1 MTIKEC
7 IKNKGIQVKVSSLKR
22 WQSVNIQFFRP
33 NGNEDET
40 QLDVNRIGTE
50 AGKDELQELYNTFC
64 KENGF
69 NNDTV
74 QNIIIVDSA
83 FDYEDL
89 K

>member
-7 IKNKGIQVKVSSLKR
+7 IKAKGIQTEVNSLKI

-33 NGNEDET
+33 NGDEDET

-50 AGKDELQELYNTFC
+50 TGNDELQELYNDFC

-69 NNDTV
+69 NNNTV
-74 QNIIIVDSA
+74 QNIIVVDSA
-83 FDYEDL
+83 FNYEDL